1 MPLFLLYI
9 NPKAY
14 TRTYPRTDRQT
25 EPINPATNAL
35 LPNLRNVL
43 NSTFKPSPAIAIAI
57 SMYAITTIYPATTSG
72 IIPIECTALI
82 AKNPKMNQG
91 IGRSRHDLFS
101 LLSSLLPNHN
111 PIKIAT
117 GTSIATRVNFT
128 ITAMSTAVLPPGAAA
143 AIT

>member
-1 MPLFLLYI
+1 MPLFCYI
-9 NPKAY
+9 NPNAY
-14 TRTYPRTDRQT
+14 TRTYPRTDKQT
-25 EPINPATNAL
+25 EPISPATNAL

-91 IGRSRHDLFS
+91 IGRSRHDLFPCCPRSYQTIIQLKS
-101 LLSSLLPNHN
+101 LLAQASLRAL
-111 PIKIAT
+111 
-117 GTSIATRVNFT
+117 TSQ
-128 ITAMSTAVLPPGAAA
+128 
-143 AIT
+143 